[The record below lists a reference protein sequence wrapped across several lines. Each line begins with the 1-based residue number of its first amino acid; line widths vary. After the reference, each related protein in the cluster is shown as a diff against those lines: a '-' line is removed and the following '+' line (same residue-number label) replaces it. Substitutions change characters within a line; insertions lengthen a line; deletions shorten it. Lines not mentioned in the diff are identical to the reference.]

1 MNGGNEAK
9 NGDGARGEREGRDEE
24 GGKEKG
30 RKEGRKRKGFT
41 RPTATDRV
49 VAVRPVGMTYAWE
62 PQRFRMSTLRIPAA
76 AAAFIQ
82 VVEDKR
88 AHFCIPFAAVIQ
100 SFPSLRV
107 ASVRFFFIFALFI
120 SASVRPSAS
129 VVG

>member
-9 NGDGARGEREGRDEE
+9 NGDDARGEREGRDEE
-24 GGKEKG
+24 GGKEK
-30 RKEGRKRKGFT
+30 GRKRKGFT

-49 VAVRPVGMTYAWE
+49 VAVRPVGMTDAWE